1 MPKPNTRDAM
11 KRYRAGKAGF
21 TDKAHLK
28 AKGLIPRADG
38 TKKKSPQYEDAPA
51 NATGTAVAGTGD
63 DSSTVVVRTKK
74 DKEKM
79 KDRLLRRF
87 KIKETIDRLVPAIE
101 PPTDEVRERVDQL
114 KTLALGEAFT
124 SQQIKQAYG
133 ILNDPRYK
141 QGNYSGAVSAIE
153 KLAKGLSKHP
163 DVANALRRANEGFA
177 SAAQRRAAFASG
189 YKAKGKKKKKEETE
203 LEEAELEEAVG
214 MTGGSRTL
222 DYFVKYRM
230 GPGDRFITNGPFTL
244 RDAVKFK
251 REVERKGGQAQ
262 VTQDPFEERELGEAL
277 SIPNARKEIQKI
289 YDKAKRDGFLG
300 TTGHDDFKELLKQTD
315 RKKLYRDMHKVGSF
329 FASASGAKPKA
340 VGKEL
345 VDLSYKVNEETELEE
360 AFSKKDFQKLEQSN
374 DHTEAA
380 KKLIDM
386 FGTSDEK
393 KEMNDIKARHEK
405 TGYISGKDYSRRIQ
419 LTNRYYSRLK

>member
-1 MPKPNTRDAM
+1 MYRKRMSDALQEA
-11 KRYRAGKAGF
+11 RAYSLISEVMVFKGGRGMSVSKKDLPVF
-21 TDKAHLK
+21 R
-28 AKGLIPRADG
+28 AKGWKL
-38 TKKKSPQYEDAPA
+38 
-51 NATGTAVAGTGD
+51 
-63 DSSTVVVRTKK
+63 
-74 DKEKM
+74 KE
-79 KDRLLRRF
+79 
-87 KIKETIDRLVPAIE
+87 
-101 PPTDEVRERVDQL
+101 
-114 KTLALGEAFT
+114 
-124 SQQIKQAYG
+124 
-133 ILNDPRYK
+133 
-141 QGNYSGAVSAIE
+141 
-153 KLAKGLSKHP
+153 
-163 DVANALRRANEGFA
+163 
-177 SAAQRRAAFASG
+177 
-189 YKAKGKKKKKEETE
+189 E
-203 LEEAELEEAVG
+203 LEEANMKRLLQALQDKLSKEGGAAGFDDLKKTAKTMGVDLTPDMLKNMPGIMQHRDGDYILEETITEFKKMVVTIADPMKRAKAMDDIKRFG
-214 MTGGSRTL
+214 KGTGFRIDKMSDGKSFRIDGKGADL
-222 DYFVKYRM
+222 
-230 GPGDRFITNGPFTL
+230 N
-244 RDAVKFK
+244 KFATDMK
-251 REVERKGGQAQ
+251 NFYGAEIKAESL
-262 VTQDPFEERELGEAL
+262 EEAL